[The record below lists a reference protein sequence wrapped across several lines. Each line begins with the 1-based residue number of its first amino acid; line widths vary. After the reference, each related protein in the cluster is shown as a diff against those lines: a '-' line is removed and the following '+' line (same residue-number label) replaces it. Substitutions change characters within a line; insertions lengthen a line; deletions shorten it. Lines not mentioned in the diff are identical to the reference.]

1 MKIGVQIQPQNTTM
15 AALRARGW
23 PPSRSGSTASGCGTT
38 SIRSLGDPDAAH
50 FEAYTLLATMA
61 ADTTSASIG
70 ALVSCNSYRN
80 PNLLADMARTID
92 HVADGRFVL
101 GIGSGW
107 FERDYSEY
115 GFPFGTARQRLADL
129 ERDLPIIKERLAQL
143 TPGPVGDMPILIGGS
158 GGEGHAAAGGP
169 IRRCLEHLRPS

>member
-1 MKIGVQIQPQNTTM
+1 MFYRAEMKIGVQIQPQNTTM
-15 AALRARGW
+15 AALRASWMAAESLGVD
-23 PPSRSGSTASGCGTT
+23 
-38 SIRSLGDPDAAH
+38 SIWVWDHFYPLFGDPDAAH

-107 FERDYSEY
+107 FERDYDEY

-129 ERDLPIIKERLAQL
+129 ERDLPIIKDRLVQL
-143 TPGPVGDMPILIGGS
+143 TP
-158 GGEGHAAAGGP
+158 
-169 IRRCLEHLRPS
+169 